1 MTDTFLTRRMRYKT
15 IAIDQL
21 KMQRAA
27 EQSKKLGVVNEE
39 LGGYIVTLVDN
50 IVYSSHF
57 EFRVH
62 QEDMFNEFRQIAILH
77 CIEQFN
83 YKFNID
89 RSTAFAFFTTAI
101 MNKLRDLFRS
111 LVRCDYLGEYR
122 GIAPDSNDGRK
133 REKARV
139 VYIEDS
145 SSNKGRFR

>member
-1 MTDTFLTRRMRYKT
+1 MRYRT
-15 IAIDQL
+15 VAIDQI

-27 EQSKKLGVVNEE
+27 EESKKLGVVNEE

-50 IVYSSHF
+50 IAYSSHF
-57 EFRVH
+57 EFNVH
-62 QEDMFNEFRQIAILH
+62 QQDMFDEFRQIAAMH
-77 CIEQFN
+77 CVERFN
-83 YKFNID
+83 SSFSID

-122 GIAPDSNDGRK
+122 GIETDPNDGRK
-133 REKARV
+133 RAKAVV

-145 SSNKGRFR
+145 SSNKGKFR